1 MKFGARILKTGIA
14 ISLALFIA
22 QLCHSPSPSLAGI
35 SAIFAVQP
43 SIYRSYLEILQRA
56 QGNVIGAAIAIG
68 FGLYIGNDFILIGIA
83 SILCVALLIQFKLE
97 NTIGLALVTLV
108 IVMDSPN
115 SDFLMVALTRFGT
128 IMLGLVAAFIVNLI
142 FLPPKYE
149 VTLFQ
154 FIYSTNDEIMR
165 WIKLNLRH
173 AADFPLL
180 KKDMK
185 WMQKQITQMSSYYEL
200 YREERTFLRRTK
212 ISKSRKIAVY
222 RQMILCSQKGY
233 ELLKILHR
241 YENDFLQ
248 LPPDKQELI
257 RRQIDYLTDTH
268 EQLLLTYIDKV
279 SVDLNYAEKHFSQDP
294 KDLMKLFLNEMEEFD
309 KVDEDVGIDQYHLMR
324 IIACIFAYQE
334 TVDYLEKL
342 MHSFKLRHNEEN
354 KIDIDVH
361 ES

>member
-1 MKFGARILKTGIA
+1 
-14 ISLALFIA
+14 
-22 QLCHSPSPSLAGI
+22 
-35 SAIFAVQP
+35 
-43 SIYRSYLEILQRA
+43 
-56 QGNVIGAAIAIG
+56 
-68 FGLYIGNDFILIGIA
+68 
-83 SILCVALLIQFKLE
+83 
-97 NTIGLALVTLV
+97 
-108 IVMDSPN
+108 
-115 SDFLMVALTRFGT
+115 
-128 IMLGLVAAFIVNLI
+128 
-142 FLPPKYE
+142 
-149 VTLFQ
+149 
-154 FIYSTNDEIMR
+154 
-165 WIKLNLRH
+165 
-173 AADFPLL
+173 
-180 KKDMK
+180 
-185 WMQKQITQMSSYYEL
+185 MSSYYEL